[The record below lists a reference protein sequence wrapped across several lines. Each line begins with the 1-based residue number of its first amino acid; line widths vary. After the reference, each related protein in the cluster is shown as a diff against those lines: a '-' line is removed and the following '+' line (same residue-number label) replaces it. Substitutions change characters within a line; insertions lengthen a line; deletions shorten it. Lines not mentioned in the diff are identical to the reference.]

1 MKATIESTDQIAD
14 VNGLPAR
21 VWNGRTEN
29 GVEFLAFITRL
40 AVPEGQDCT
49 QFEGELRKEPH
60 TKVVSSGLPAGPI
73 DLRLVL

>member
-1 MKATIESTDQIAD
+1 MKATIESTDLIVD
-14 VNGLPAR
+14 VGGVPAR

-49 QFEGELRKEPH
+49 QFESELREEPH
-60 TKVVSSGLPAGPI
+60 SKLVSSGLPAGQI
-73 DLRLVL
+73 YLRLIL